1 MGSDSLLTLP
11 ALLDAALPTPGRAR
25 DVESLFAEHGVTI
38 SQIAEKLLE
47 GRPATMQF
55 LKELGVDRLGE
66 RQQIVNAACKA
77 ERTGKLPQEDGKRTF
92 KLNKSSDTMCATAL
106 LATAEQIKQRGN
118 DAFKAG
124 KNDVAAN
131 HYGDAIRAAREAAKD
146 EDAQPQASTLLVS
159 LHSNA
164 AAAFI
169 KLEEWDAAIQ
179 AASSVLEVESEHPK
193 ALYRRGV
200 ARKHLRL
207 RGEAKEDL
215 VRAVKLDPKNRE
227 AREVLAAMEAEVA
240 AEKAAAKAKFQK
252 GFQKGEH
259 AVDESAYAEECEDA
273 IIEAWRKECDRLRT
287 EKGRCIVELGDEPW
301 ERKDK
306 LEDED
311 SKQNWKGFDLAPI
324 SLPEF
329 RRQRKAQKAAE
340 AAAKAAGLSVEG
352 HAAPPPMEEV
362 QVVGG
367 GASGEGGVGTAVE
380 KEEREE
386 VVPLGAPR
394 CSTCRKPL
402 GSEWYTCSVCESDV
416 CDQCPM
422 HTDPRDEAE
431 SICQRC
437 GPDAWDGKQV

>member
-11 ALLDAALPTPGRAR
+11 ALLDAALPTPSRAR
-25 DVESLFAEHGVTI
+25 EVESLLAEGQVTI
-38 SQIAEKLLE
+38 NVIAEKLLE

-55 LKELGVDRLGE
+55 LKQLGVDRLGE

-92 KLNKSSDTMCATAL
+92 RLNKSSDQFCATAL
-106 LATAEQIKQRGN
+106 LATADEIKQRGN
-118 DAFKAG
+118 EAFKAG
-124 KNDVAAN
+124 SNDLAAN
-131 HYGDAIRAAREAAKD
+131 LYGDAIRAAREASKD
-146 EDAQPQASTLLVS
+146 EDAQPEASKLLVS
-159 LHSNA
+159 LHSNV
-164 AAAFI
+164 AAAFL
-169 KLEEWDAAIQ
+169 KLEQWDAAIQ
-179 AASSVLEVESEHPK
+179 AASSVLEVESDHPK

-200 ARKHLRL
+200 ARKHLRQ

-215 VRAVKLDPKNRE
+215 VRAVKLDPKNKE

-240 AEKAAAKAKFQK
+240 AEKAAAKARFRE

-259 AVDESAYAEECEDA
+259 AVDESKYAEESEDA
-273 IIEAWRKECDRLRT
+273 IIEAWRCECDRQRT

-301 ERKDK
+301 ERKEK

-324 SLPEF
+324 SLAEF
-329 RRQRKAQKAAE
+329 KRQRKAQKAAE
-340 AAAKAAGLSVEG
+340 AAAKAAGNVEG
-352 HAAPPPMEEV
+352 VTEGFEPL
-362 QVVGG
+362 VGG
-367 GASGEGGVGTAVE
+367 GGSPTASGEGGIGQAAAPQE
-380 KEEREE
+380 AEE
-386 VVPLGAPR
+386 VVPIGAPR

-402 GSEWYTCSVCESDV
+402 GHEWYTCSVCESDV